1 MLGSYPDGVGMEPG
15 ASPRVPAVGRAFQVL
30 SEIAV
35 RGPATLSELS
45 RRVMLPKSSLLGIC
59 QALVD
64 QRLLTMSDG
73 NYGLGLAVIELAA
86 AYGRQPVRMTRVG
99 VCVQNLD
106 NPFFVAEV
114 AAIKAVAS
122 AQAIDVEIRDA
133 EQNLGRQAEQ
143 IDGLVADGVQA
154 LLLDSVDSVG
164 VGAAVARSRDSGV
177 PVVALNVGAEGA
189 DATVTTD
196 NVAAGAMVGRY
207 LATSIGGRGRVA
219 IVDGTFVTATA
230 DRVAGFV
237 SALRDYPD
245 IAIVSRQRGDH
256 SEASGRTVARRILAE
271 SGPIDGFF
279 GINDPT
285 SLGVLSAVQEAGLR
299 IPIVSVDGSQRAAAL
314 LDRDAG
320 LIATAAQDPAEMA
333 RVGLSVAAD
342 VISGLALTSRLRLLA
357 PRLITPDVDDY
368 VPWDAT

>member
-1 MLGSYPDGVGMEPG
+1 MESG
-15 ASPRVPAVGRAFQVL
+15 ASPRVPAAGRAFHVM
-30 SEIAV
+30 SDIAV
-35 RGPATLSELS
+35 HGPATLSELS
-45 RRVMLPKSSLLGIC
+45 RRLSLPKSSLLGIC

-64 QRLLTMSDG
+64 QRLLTATDG
-73 NYGLGLAVIELAA
+73 NYGLGLAIVELAA
-86 AYGRQPVRMTRVG
+86 AYGRQPVRMSRVG

-106 NPFFVAEV
+106 NPFFVAEI
-114 AAIKAVAS
+114 AAVRAAAA
-122 AQAIDVEIRDA
+122 AQAVEVDIRDA
-133 EQNLGRQAEQ
+133 RQSLRRQAEQ
-143 IDGLVADGVQA
+143 IDDLVADGVQA

-164 VGAAVARSRDSGV
+164 IGPAVARSKDSGV

-207 LATSIGGRGRVA
+207 LAAAIGGRGRVA

-237 SALRDYPD
+237 SALREYPD
-245 IAIVSRQRGDH
+245 IEIVTRQRGDH
-256 SEASGRTVARRILAE
+256 SEASGRKLARRILAE
-271 SGPIDGFF
+271 HGPIDGFF

-285 SLGVLSAVQEAGLR
+285 SLGVLKAVEEAGLP
-299 IPIVSVDGSQRAAAL
+299 IPIVSVDGSQRAAAVL
-314 LDRDAG
+314 ARGEG

-342 VISGLALTSRLRLLA
+342 IHTGLVPASRLRLLP
-357 PRLITPDVDDY
+357 PRLITPDAADY
-368 VPWDAT
+368 VPWDAE